1 MTDNNIDNST
11 TFISASKMKAQ
22 LAEAVEIKRQFSS
35 LNKHYRDMGSDQHS
49 AKNELS
55 ETRENA

>member
-11 TFISASKMKAQ
+11 TFISTSKMKAQ

-35 LNKHYRDMGSDQHS
+35 LKVYSFS
-49 AKNELS
+49 PL
-55 ETRENA
+55 